1 MVLIGSRESKDLP
14 RLQVSW
20 VRGLDNISFRSRPR
34 CALVLGK
41 RGSGKSNLLENMALQ
56 HKKIIDLMG
65 SRDNENLI
73 WCRKRSPVDDVL
85 LVTGPNVD
93 VKGSSWDT
101 CKMGDLTLDKM
112 LGYEVV
118 TTADSFF
125 SSQLSRY
132 EAVNMMTELFWDRL
146 EWDYPI
152 GVVIREASNYI
163 YSRIVN
169 QSFNIKEAK
178 ADFLVFQ
185 REIRHFGF
193 SLLVDTVRWTSIDKE
208 MRDLADLLF
217 IKRVGSQGLPDDLRF
232 LYRWLAPLSVARMKA
247 ERFMVITDLA
257 SVGIGRSDRVLFHK
271 EEGIDLMKE
280 LGLSVEVG
288 EEAPVKPL
296 NAVQNDTHAKMMA
309 LIESGVKYTEI
320 ARRVSIGSNA
330 TVARHLRLHN
340 DAVKER
346 GVCPE
351 CDSEES
357 PLARTW
363 LRPKTMKGPA
373 PRHLDDELEAPEASK
388 KAS

>member
-132 EAVNMMTELFWDRL
+132 EAVNVMTELFWDRL

-257 SVGIGRSDRVLFHK
+257 SVGIGRSDRVPFHK

-309 LIESGVKYTEI
+309 LIESGIAYTEI
-320 ARRVSIGSNA
+320 ARRVSLGSSS
-330 TVARHLRLHN
+330 TVARHLKLHN

-351 CDSEES
+351 CDSEEA
-357 PLARTW
+357 PQARVW
-363 LRPKTMKGPA
+363 LRPKTRSGSPV
-373 PRHLDDELEAPEASK
+373 RHLDDELEAPEASK
-388 KAS
+388 MAS